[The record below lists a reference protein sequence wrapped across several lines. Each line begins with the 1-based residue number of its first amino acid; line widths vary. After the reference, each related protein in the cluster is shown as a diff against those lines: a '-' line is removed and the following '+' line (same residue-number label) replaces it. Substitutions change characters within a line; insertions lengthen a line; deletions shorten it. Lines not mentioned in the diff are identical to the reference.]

1 MQFALMTGMDIL
13 DSWTP
18 TVESIE
24 NLPLGLR
31 RYIHELQTNNDLA
44 GTGRISG
51 FTKRT
56 LRFRKSARGSWGL
69 PEWHS
74 GA

>member
-1 MQFALMTGMDIL
+1 MDIL

-24 NLPLGLR
+24 NLPPGLR

-44 GTGRISG
+44 GTIHENFRLHQENAA
-51 FTKRT
+51 
-56 LRFRKSARGSWGL
+56 LRK
-69 PEWHS
+69 E
-74 GA
+74 